1 MRWRQPTAAQPN
13 SPPSTAPLRIDKI
26 SVGVAPTPL
35 KGGAKRLES
44 GAKRLASLEI
54 STMEAI
60 RYIVDTLLWLLTLA
74 FVLRL
79 LFQWAR
85 ADFRD
90 PMADAIV
97 RVTNWLILP
106 LRKVLPPIGKIDTAT
121 VVAVVAAASVRTLAA
136 LSLAG
141 EGVGDP
147 VQFLRITVV
156 DLAGLVLRIYLFA
169 LLLYWLT
176 SFVSPGGYAPGIRL
190 LSQLCEPILKPVRRI
205 IPPIGQIDF
214 SVLWVSIVIGAL
226 LVLLR

>member
-1 MRWRQPTAAQPN
+1 M
-13 SPPSTAPLRIDKI
+13 D
-26 SVGVAPTPL
+26 
-35 KGGAKRLES
+35 
-44 GAKRLASLEI
+44 
-54 STMEAI
+54 AI

-79 LFQWAR
+79 LFQWVR
-85 ADFRD
+85 ANFRD

-106 LRKVLPPIGKIDTAT
+106 LRRLLPPIGKVDTAT
-121 VVAVVAAASVRTLAA
+121 VVAVIAVASVRTFAA
-136 LSLAG
+136 FGLAG
-141 EGVGDP
+141 QGFGD
-147 VQFLRITVV
+147 VSLFLRITIVNLV
-156 DLAGLVLRIYLFA
+156 DLVLRIYLFA

-176 SFVSPGGYAPGIRL
+176 SFVSPGGYAPGVRL
-190 LSQLCEPILKPVRRI
+190 LSQLCEPVLRPVRRI

>member
-1 MRWRQPTAAQPN
+1 M
-13 SPPSTAPLRIDKI
+13 D
-26 SVGVAPTPL
+26 
-35 KGGAKRLES
+35 
-44 GAKRLASLEI
+44 
-54 STMEAI
+54 AI
-60 RYIVDTLLWLLTLA
+60 RYIVDTLLWLLILA

-121 VVAVVAAASVRTLAA
+121 VVAVVAAASVRTVAA
-136 LSLAG
+136 LALAG
-141 EGVGDP
+141 QGVGDP
-147 VQFLRITVV
+147 VQFLRITIV

>member
-1 MRWRQPTAAQPN
+1 
-13 SPPSTAPLRIDKI
+13 
-26 SVGVAPTPL
+26 
-35 KGGAKRLES
+35 
-44 GAKRLASLEI
+44 
-54 STMEAI
+54 MEAI

-74 FVLRL
+74 FLLRL
-79 LFQWAR
+79 LFQWVR

-121 VVAVVAAASVRTLAA
+121 VVAVIAIASARTFIDLW
-136 LSLAG
+136 LTTG
-141 EGVGDP
+141 ETPGD
-147 VQFLRITVV
+147 VLVFLRVTIV
-156 DLAGLVLRIYLFA
+156 DLAGMVLRIYLFA
-169 LLLYWLT
+169 MLLYWLT
-176 SFVSPGGYAPGIRL
+176 SFVSPGGYAPGVRL

-214 SVLWVSIVIGAL
+214 SFLWVSIAIGAL

>member
-1 MRWRQPTAAQPN
+1 M
-13 SPPSTAPLRIDKI
+13 D
-26 SVGVAPTPL
+26 
-35 KGGAKRLES
+35 
-44 GAKRLASLEI
+44 
-54 STMEAI
+54 AI

-79 LFQWAR
+79 LFQWVR

-97 RVTNWLILP
+97 RVTNWLIMP
-106 LRKVLPPIGKIDTAT
+106 LRKVLPPVGKVDTAT
-121 VVAVVAAASVRTLAA
+121 VVAVIAVALLRTCVAIA
-136 LSLAG
+136 LGGGGFGNVVLL
-141 EGVGDP
+141 
-147 VQFLRITVV
+147 VQLTAL

-176 SFVSPGGYAPGIRL
+176 SFVSPGGYAPGVRL
-190 LSQLCEPILKPVRRI
+190 LAQLCEPILKPVRRI

>member
-1 MRWRQPTAAQPN
+1 M
-13 SPPSTAPLRIDKI
+13 D
-26 SVGVAPTPL
+26 
-35 KGGAKRLES
+35 
-44 GAKRLASLEI
+44 
-54 STMEAI
+54 AI

-79 LFQWAR
+79 LFQWVR

-97 RVTNWLILP
+97 RVTNWLIMP
-106 LRKVLPPIGKIDTAT
+106 LRKVLPPVGKVDTAT
-121 VVAVVAAASVRTLAA
+121 VVAVIAVALLRTLVAVA
-136 LSLAG
+136 LG
-141 EGVGDP
+141 GGG
-147 VQFLRITVV
+147 FGNVV
-156 DLAGLVLRIYLFA
+156 LLLQLTALDLAGLVLRIYLFA

-176 SFVSPGGYAPGIRL
+176 SFVSPGGYAPGVRL
-190 LSQLCEPILKPVRRI
+190 LAQFCEPILKPVRRI

>member
-1 MRWRQPTAAQPN
+1 M
-13 SPPSTAPLRIDKI
+13 D
-26 SVGVAPTPL
+26 
-35 KGGAKRLES
+35 
-44 GAKRLASLEI
+44 
-54 STMEAI
+54 AI

-79 LFQWAR
+79 LFQWVR

-90 PMADAIV
+90 PLADAIV
-97 RVTNWLILP
+97 RVTNWLIMP
-106 LRKVLPPIGKIDTAT
+106 LRKVLPPVGKVDTAT
-121 VVAVVAAASVRTLAA
+121 VVAVIAVASLRTFVAIA
-136 LSLAG
+136 LGGGGFGNVVLL
-141 EGVGDP
+141 
-147 VQFLRITVV
+147 VQLTAL

-176 SFVSPGGYAPGIRL
+176 SFVSPGGYAPGVRL
-190 LSQLCEPILKPVRRI
+190 LAQLCEPILKPVRRI